1 METEEESI
9 RQMQRE
15 NTSAK
20 RRIAILERELK
31 AKTDVLEKTA
41 DILSQS
47 QRQYR
52 ELLKEIESL
61 REQKYSTIYEESQ
74 EDVQV
79 LHEKISRLEEENR
92 ILRRNHQSKYYP
104 ACSSYQKT
112 INQLKDVEEEFK
124 DITLTHGG
132 LKSKYD
138 ILRSELSE
146 WESLGETIFEVLAP
160 QVHYNGTFPTKSEA
174 RRMVLSNMIQR
185 SRPDYTEENEMNDRY
200 THLKY
205 KYQSAQSQLKEV
217 QRRCDRMLDI
227 LHERGISYYDN
238 IEPSHHHQ
246 CNKSKIS
253 NHRSNQ
259 YHSTTTKAHSK
270 ISTTKKSTTQKQIE
284 ESKKVGGNM
293 NPALNGL
300 GNHVKEL
307 HEVTKQM
314 KNDYKEYVKLTKQD
328 DKPEEDL

>member
-1 METEEESI
+1 METEKETI
-9 RQMQRE
+9 RQIQSE
-15 NTSAK
+15 NTRAK

-31 AKTDVLEKTA
+31 AKTDVLEKTG

-52 ELLKEIESL
+52 EILKEIESL

-74 EDVQV
+74 EDVQE

-104 ACSSYQKT
+104 ACLSYQKT

-124 DITLTHGG
+124 DITVTHSG

-160 QVHYNGTFPTKSEA
+160 QVHYKGTFPTKSEA
-174 RRMVLSNMIQR
+174 RRMVLNNMIQR
-185 SRPDYTEENEMNDRY
+185 SRPDYTEENDMNDRY
-200 THLKY
+200 THMKY

-217 QRRCDRMLDI
+217 QRRCNRMLDI
-227 LHERGISYYDN
+227 LHERGISYYDD
-238 IEPSHHHQ
+238 IEPSYHHH
-246 CNKSKIS
+246 CNKSKMS
-253 NHRSNQ
+253 NHRSDQ
-259 YHSTTTKAHSK
+259 YHSTTKTHSK
-270 ISTTKKSTTQKQIE
+270 ISTTKKSTIQKQNE
-284 ESKKVGGNM
+284 ESKKVVGNIK
-293 NPALNGL
+293 PALNGL

-328 DKPEEDL
+328 DAPKEEL